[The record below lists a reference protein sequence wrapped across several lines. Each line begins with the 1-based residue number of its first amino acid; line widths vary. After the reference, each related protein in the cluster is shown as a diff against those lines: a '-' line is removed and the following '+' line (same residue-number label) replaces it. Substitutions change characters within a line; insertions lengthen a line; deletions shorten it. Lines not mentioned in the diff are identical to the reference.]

1 VITMAIAFYT
11 GLSIPKAVGSKLILG
26 GGGGGAQLINLNCF
40 RTFLVSLCVLLI
52 QMEIIGG
59 LYSPAS

>member
-1 VITMAIAFYT
+1 MITMAIAFYT
-11 GLSIPKAVGSKLILG
+11 GLSVPKAVGSKLILG
-26 GGGGGAQLINLNCF
+26 GGGGGRGSSRINLNCF

-59 LYSPAS
+59 L